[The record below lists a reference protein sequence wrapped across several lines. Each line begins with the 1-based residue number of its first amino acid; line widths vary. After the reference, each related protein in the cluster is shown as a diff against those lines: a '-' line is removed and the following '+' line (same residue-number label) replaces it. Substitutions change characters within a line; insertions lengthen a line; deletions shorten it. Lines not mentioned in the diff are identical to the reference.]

1 MDVEKHGIRFG
12 KMLFT
17 IFECAASRIISA
29 ALIVIAE
36 FFSIT
41 KGVAH
46 SINQQIMRSVR
57 LARIKTRMGFQGS
70 LFLEGE

>member
-1 MDVEKHGIRFG
+1 MELRLG

-29 ALIVIAE
+29 ALIIIAE
-36 FFSIT
+36 FFS
-41 KGVAH
+41 KQKVLAH